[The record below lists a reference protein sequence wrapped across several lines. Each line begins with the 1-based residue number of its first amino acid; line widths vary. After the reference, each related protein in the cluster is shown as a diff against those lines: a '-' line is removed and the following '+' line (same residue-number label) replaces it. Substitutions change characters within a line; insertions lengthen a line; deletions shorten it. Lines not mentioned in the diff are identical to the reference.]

1 MGGKQ
6 WFFFHLMEMS
16 SLGNFDPAAS
26 AQRVVELPRNN
37 IPEGALLGEVLGLG
51 NQNPHIKP
59 PASPCA
65 NLSDPFTYLQFFV
78 ITSDFSVVPDARRRH
93 RGASLQRGSEIGA
106 WKWVFQQIRACAV
119 DTTLKHAGLRPP
131 NLGLRP
137 PMLCVALVVAPT
149 HCAFP
154 PPRPRGFLNSG
165 EAPCATGS

>member
-1 MGGKQ
+1 
-6 WFFFHLMEMS
+6 METF
-16 SLGNFDPAAS
+16 GPATV

-37 IPEGALLGEVLGLG
+37 IPQGALLGEVLGLG
-51 NQNPHIKP
+51 NQNPHIKS

-93 RGASLQRGSEIGA
+93 RGASLQRGSEVGA

-119 DTTLKHAGLRPP
+119 DTALKHAGLRPP

-137 PMLCVALVVAPT
+137 PMLYVALVVAST

-154 PPRPRGFLNSG
+154 SPRPREFLNSG